1 MSDERLTDPAVPTP
15 NPVSRRD
22 AAALIGVL
30 AVVETTSL
38 AEELEPDLAV
48 RLTRR
53 LHRDG
58 LIEHNQSQAALRSA
72 LNGLNHR
79 LRFALGEYVNDPT
92 SDPDAD

>member
-1 MSDERLTDPAVPTP
+1 MSDERLTEQSVPTP

-30 AVVETTSL
+30 AVMESTSL
-38 AEELEPDLAV
+38 AEELEPDLAA

-58 LIEHNQSQAALRSA
+58 LLEHNQSPAALRSA

-79 LRFALGEYVNDPT
+79 LRFALGEYAKDPT

>member
-1 MSDERLTDPAVPTP
+1 MSDERLSGPTVPTP
-15 NPVSRRD
+15 NQISRRD

-30 AVVETTSL
+30 AVMETTSL
-38 AEELEPDLAV
+38 AEELEPDIAA

-58 LIEHNQSQAALRSA
+58 LLEQDQSPAALRSA

-79 LRFALGEYVNDPT
+79 LRVALGEYAKDPT